1 MKKEYVVDL
10 RTSFVQFSKK
20 NENKLVTSED
30 LFELARKV
38 AKEFISEESKF
49 DEMCKFFEIHELESV
64 RLVVNE
70 LEDVDCIEAYDF
82 VEKAR
87 DGFLL
92 RISIDVNMISRK
104 DSTAIIQYKLTV
116 STDEKKD

>member
-30 LFELARKV
+30 LFELARKI
-38 AKEFISEESKF
+38 AKEFISEKSKF